1 MMAGLASIQKER
13 FQDVQI
19 TAWGSF
25 ALEVPSLNFRSFS
38 LVSGEKVYSR
48 DSEDYHIQPRGRNV
62 AYLAHHI
69 DRDEEQRSR
78 IQISGHKRLYQH

>member
-1 MMAGLASIQKER
+1 MSKVCLSIWSDSQKAVSLWFLRIVADLASIQRER

-38 LVSGEKVYSR
+38 LVSSEKVYSR
-48 DSEDYHIQPRGRNV
+48 DSEDYNIQP
-62 AYLAHHI
+62 
-69 DRDEEQRSR
+69 
-78 IQISGHKRLYQH
+78 